1 MLNTRVVSNDL
12 RGTGGCQAPNLGLG
26 RSSLCR
32 SIRPFLTLFAL
43 VALALPAVVSRVN
56 ADDATN
62 PVVFRPQTFVRTKGN
77 PNSYTATFK
86 VPGWVVAPFNMHV
99 VNGNPDGRER
109 VSSATVVLNGVQVL
123 GPSDLSQSVGTL
135 DVPASP
141 VTGDNTLQ
149 VTLSGTPG
157 AEITIT
163 ISATNADQVP
173 PQVTIVTPAN
183 GSFINTAT
191 PRIQITYSKAPG
203 FDDDRHSECDET
215 TLKITLDGVDRT
227 KLFTIRKG
235 DATATIPASL
245 ALTPGLHTLVAT
257 LYNEARIQGS
267 ATSQFTVVLN
277 APTIQIVQPVLGAYL
292 NTTTPAITIQYSA
305 SGGINLSSLKVL
317 VNGADLSSLFTKTNT
332 NATATLPPANALPQG
347 ANQIVASIQ
356 DLAGNQASAST
367 SFNTDTTPP
376 TVSFSHPVPSS
387 YFGSSTVA
395 VAVQYADD
403 QAIDPTQLKVTVDG
417 IALPMTALPTSATG
431 TASGLANGAHLLLAT
446 IKDLAGNA
454 ASAQITFYVDTTIP
468 TIHISQPASNA
479 LLNTHTPQV
488 MIDYTDVGGV
498 DLTTL
503 NVLVNGAN
511 ASSLFTATSTSASAQ
526 LTSAFALPDGQNT
539 ITAQIANLAGSVGTA
554 TSTFLVDTTP
564 PTIAI
569 QAPSART
576 NSNAPTVTITYSD
589 ATSGVNPYSLVVT
602 LDGADISSL
611 VAPGASS
618 ATGVLQLNPPL
629 ADGTHVLTAS
639 VKDRAGNQSLPA
651 SFSFVVD
658 TQPPTASFTAPVD
671 NSFLNN
677 PTPTMSLHYSD
688 GTGTGVDTTLIRV
701 FLQQGTNPAT
711 DITNYF
717 QIAAQQATGA
727 IPSAASLSDGTYTL
741 SAVVND
747 LLGNSANAHA
757 TFVVDTVPPTGT
769 IQAPAANAILNTSS
783 VMMSLLYQDD
793 RSGVDTSKLVLT
805 VDGVNETSVLTL
817 SPTQAT
823 GLLPTL
829 ADGVHTVQL
838 TIFDRSGNSSG
849 VISQT
854 FETDTT
860 PPAISAAAL
869 PVPNVAGWNNSP
881 VTVTFS
887 CGDSV
892 SGVANCPSP
901 VVVTTDGANQLVAGT
916 VTDNAG
922 NSATASVTVNLDR
935 TPPTITATAT
945 PAPNASGINTT
956 DVTVTFACSD
966 ATSGIVSCP
975 PPQTVTTQGTNQVIS
990 GTATDKAGNVATASV
1005 TLTILKNQ
1013 APPPTITAALSPA
1026 PNGSGWNN
1034 SPVTVTFTC
1043 SGGGGGIASCTSPVT
1058 VSTEGANQVVT
1069 GTAVDQAGQIATASV
1084 TVNLDL
1090 SPPAITATVSPSPN
1104 AAGWNNSNVTV
1115 SFQCKDSLSG
1125 VASCPAAVQVTT
1137 EGATVVTSQPAMDSA
1152 GNTATASVLAQLD
1165 KTAPAI
1171 TITSP
1176 IAGSNVYAVQTTV
1189 SGTVSDALSGVSG
1202 VTCNG
1207 VAAQVN
1213 GGAFSCAVNLTTGA
1227 DTISAT
1233 AVDAA
1238 GNAASA
1244 STSVTLVPAPVVTIT
1259 SPANLSYGNFSPITV
1274 RGTVNDPN
1282 ATVTING
1289 AAAGSS
1295 GGTFS
1300 LSVPLVEGTNTL
1312 TAVATNIGGNQGSA
1326 SVVVTLDTTPPHVT
1340 IDFPP
1345 SGSITTDSAVSVTG
1359 LVNDIVVGTVNDQNA
1374 KVTVN
1379 GVPVQVANRSYSAAN
1394 VPLNLG
1400 ANTIQAVAVDQAGN
1414 ATTVTSTVTRVAA
1427 NQPPPTAAG
1436 QAVIT
1441 QSLSIISGN
1450 NQSGAIGTQ
1459 LTTPL
1464 VVSLQDLSGNP
1475 VANQPVVFQ
1484 VTGDSSTLSPSGGAG
1499 SSSAQVNT
1507 NSAGQAQVFWTLGQR
1522 AGTGTNT
1529 LQVSSPLAI
1538 APEYFAATAL
1548 SGPAAQIVV
1557 DSGDDQSGTAGQAL
1571 IFPLV
1576 AVVTDAGHNRIPNV
1590 PVTLRVVAG
1599 GGSFNGVASQVINSD
1614 SDGRVQAV
1622 FTLGLQ
1628 AGANNNVVEATF
1640 PGNTGSVVAFSA
1652 SGRIA
1657 GNPANTTI
1665 SGVVLDN
1672 SDNPIPNVTMR
1683 LYKTNQASSNN
1694 LPVQIGTP
1702 AQTDATGHFLI
1713 PNAPFGYFKLMADG
1727 STATVTSKS
1736 FPTLEY
1742 DIVTVAG
1749 QDNNVGTPIYLPVLN
1764 TINQLCVDASHGG
1777 TLTLPEA
1784 PGFALTVP
1792 PGSATFPGG
1801 SRQGCVSVSLV
1812 HGDKVPMP
1820 PGFGQQPRFIVTI
1833 QPVGTTFNPPAP
1845 ITLPNVD
1852 GLPPRHVTEMY
1863 SYDHDLSMFV
1873 AIGTGTVSADGS
1885 AIASDPG
1892 VGVLKAGW
1900 HCGGDPNSAGSV
1912 GHCNDCAAVSGSQC
1926 VPTVQS
1932 KINAVPC
1939 TDFTRNTIPI
1949 PEVQAD
1955 GSFEDESHIVGE
1967 YIAENI
1973 GTDNASVKVAI
1984 ADSCFGECDGN
1995 GNCGPNEQNGFDTAS
2010 IASALSVALNKIF
2023 DNSQNSCLPPDLRLT
2038 SQRALSSN
2046 GITIQCNSTAKD
2058 CADTD
2063 LCSNVITLNPK
2074 LLKAGCNDI
2083 GTPSVIF
2090 HELLHGPG
2098 CEAGAPAH
2106 NGAGNVP
2113 IDCTDRVY
2121 GCQALCFPGS
2131 TDGYVNNANTGAN
2144 GGNEAACYLS
2154 PLQAQMENCGTCVPV
2169 TFPDQNGQLH
2179 TVQNCPSTVT
2189 HLGCINCSP

>member
-12 RGTGGCQAPNLGLG
+12 RGTSGCQVSNVELG

-32 SIRPFLTLFAL
+32 PVRRFLTIFAL
-43 VALALPAVVSRVN
+43 VALALPVVVSRVH
-56 ADDATN
+56 ADDGTN

-99 VNGNPDGRER
+99 VNGDPDGRER
-109 VSSATVVLNGVQVL
+109 VSSTTVVLNGVGVL
-123 GPSDLSQSVGTL
+123 GPSDLSQTVGTL
-135 DVPASP
+135 DVPVSL

-173 PQVTIVTPAN
+173 PQVTVVTPAN
-183 GSFINTAT
+183 GSYINTAT

-245 ALTPGLHTLVAT
+245 GLTPGLHTLVAT
-257 LYNEARIQGS
+257 LYNEARNLGS
-267 ATSQFTVVLN
+267 ATSQFTVDLT
-277 APTIQIVQPVLGAYL
+277 PPSIQIVQPVLGVYS
-292 NTTTPAITIQYSA
+292 NTTNPTIAIQYSDNDNL
-305 SGGINLSSLKVL
+305 NLSTLKVL
-317 VNGADLSSLFTKTNT
+317 INGADFTSLFMKTST
-332 NATATLPPANALPQG
+332 GATATLPLADALSQG
-347 ANQIVASIQ
+347 ANQIVAQIQ

-367 SFNTDTTPP
+367 SFNIDILPP
-376 TVSFSHPVPSS
+376 TISFSHPAPNS
-387 YFGSSTVA
+387 YQGSSTVQIM
-395 VAVQYADD
+395 VQYSDD
-403 QAIDPTQLKVTVDG
+403 QAIDTTKLNVTLDGVALGMGASPTN
-417 IALPMTALPTSATG
+417 ATAV
-431 TASGLANGAHLLLAT
+431 ASGLANGTHSLAAT
-446 IKDLAGNA
+446 IKDLAGNVG
-454 ASAQITFYVDTTIP
+454 SAQITFYVDTSVP
-468 TIHISQPASNA
+468 TIHVSQPAPNA
-479 LLNTHTPQV
+479 LLSTHAPQV
-488 MIDYTDVGGV
+488 SIDYTDITGV

-503 NVLVNGAN
+503 KVFVNSAD
-511 ASSLFTATSTSASAQ
+511 ATSLFTITSSIATAQ

-539 ITAQIANLAGSVGTA
+539 ITAQIANLAGSVGIA

-564 PTIAI
+564 PTIAF
-569 QAPSART
+569 QAPPLRT
-576 NSNAPTVTITYSD
+576 NLNAPTATINYTD
-589 ATSGVNPYSLVVT
+589 AASGVNPYSLVVT

-651 SFSFVVD
+651 SLSFVVD
-658 TQPPTASFTAPVD
+658 TQPPAISFTAPLN
-671 NSFLNN
+671 NSFINN
-677 PTPTMSLHYSD
+677 PTPAITMQYSD
-688 GTGTGVDTTLIRV
+688 GMGTGVNTSSLKI

-727 IPSAASLSDGTYTL
+727 IPSAISLSDGTYVL

-747 LLGNSANAHA
+747 LVGNSASASA

-783 VMMSLLYQDD
+783 VTVSLLYQDD

-805 VDGVNETSVLTL
+805 VDGVNEMSVLTL

-823 GLLPTL
+823 GMLPALT
-829 ADGVHTVQL
+829 DGVHTVQL

-860 PPAISAAAL
+860 PPAISAAVS

-901 VVVTTDGANQLVAGT
+901 VVVTTDGANQLIAGT
-916 VTDNAG
+916 VMDNAS
-922 NSATASVTVNLDR
+922 NSATASVTVNVDR
-935 TPPTITATAT
+935 TPPTIIATAT
-945 PAPNASGINTT
+945 PPPNSSGINTT
-956 DVTVTFACSD
+956 DVTVTFACGD
-966 ATSGIVSCP
+966 ATSGVAACP
-975 PPQTVTTQGTNQVIS
+975 PLQAVTTQGANQVIS
-990 GTATDKAGNVATASV
+990 GTATDIAGNTATASI

-1013 APPPTITAALSPA
+1013 APPPTITATLLPA
-1026 PNGSGWNN
+1026 PNGGGWNN

-1043 SGGGGGIASCTSPVT
+1043 SGGSGGIASCSPPVT
-1058 VSTEGANQVVT
+1058 ISTEGANQLVT
-1069 GTAVDQAGQIATASV
+1069 GTAVDQAGQTATTSVGVSVDLTPPSV
-1084 TVNLDL
+1084 T
-1090 SPPAITATVSPSPN
+1090 AIVSPSPN
-1104 AAGWNNSNVTV
+1104 ASGWNNSNVVV
-1115 SFQCKDSLSG
+1115 SFQCKDSVSG
-1125 VASCPAAVQVTT
+1125 VASCPAAVPVTT
-1137 EGATVVTSQPAMDSA
+1137 EGLTIVTSQPALDAA
-1152 GNTATASVLAQLD
+1152 GNTAAISVPVQLD
-1165 KTAPAI
+1165 KTAPTT

-1176 IAGSNVYAVQTTV
+1176 VAGSNVYAVQTTV

-1207 VAAQVN
+1207 VAAQVS
-1213 GGAFSCAVNLTTGA
+1213 GGAFSCTVNLTAGA

-1233 AVDAA
+1233 ALDAA
-1238 GNAASA
+1238 GNAAST
-1244 STSVTLVPAPVVTIT
+1244 STSVTLVPAPVVSIT
-1259 SPANLSYGNFSPITV
+1259 SPANLSYGNLSPITV
-1274 RGTVNDPN
+1274 RGTVDDPN

-1289 AAAGSS
+1289 ASAVDS

-1300 LSVPLVEGTNTL
+1300 LTVPLVEGTNTL

-1326 SVVVTLDTTPPHVT
+1326 SIVVTLDTTPPHVT

-1345 SGSITTDSAVSVTG
+1345 SGSVTTDSAVTVTG
-1359 LVNDIVVGTVNDQNA
+1359 LVNDVVVGTVNDQNA

-1379 GVPVQVANRSYSAAN
+1379 GVQAQVANRSYSAAN
-1394 VPLNLG
+1394 VPLNPG

-1414 ATTVTSTVTRVAA
+1414 ATTITSTVTRVSAS
-1427 NQPPPTAAG
+1427 QPPAPVAG

-1441 QSLSIISGN
+1441 QSLSIVSGN
-1450 NQSGAIGTQ
+1450 NQSRAIGTQ
-1459 LTTPL
+1459 LTAPL
-1464 VVSLQDLSGNP
+1464 IVSLQDSSGNP
-1475 VANQPVVFQ
+1475 VASQPVVFQ
-1484 VTGDSSTLSPSGGAG
+1484 VTADSGTVSPSGAAG
-1499 SSSAQVNT
+1499 TSSAQVNT

-1548 SGPAAQIVV
+1548 SGSAAQIVA
-1557 DSGDDQSGTAGQAL
+1557 DSGDDQTGIAGQPL
-1571 IFPLV
+1571 TFPLV
-1576 AVVTDAGHNRIPNV
+1576 SVVTDAGHNRIPNV
-1590 PVTLRVVAG
+1590 PVTFSVVAG
-1599 GGSFNGVASQVINSD
+1599 GGTLNGVASQVITSD

-1622 FTLGLQ
+1622 LTLGTQ
-1628 AGANNNVVEATF
+1628 AGANNNLVEATF
-1640 PGNTGSVVAFSA
+1640 AGNPGSVVAFSA

-1657 GNPANTTI
+1657 SNPANTTI

-1672 SDNPIPNVTMR
+1672 SDNPIPSATMR

-1694 LPVQIGTP
+1694 LPVQIGTSV
-1702 AQTDATGHFLI
+1702 QTDAQGHFLI
-1713 PNAPFGYFKLMADG
+1713 QNAPFGYFKLMADG
-1727 STATVTSKS
+1727 STATVTGKS

-1749 QDNNVGTPIYLPVLN
+1749 QDNNVGTPIYLPALD
-1764 TINQLCVDASHGG
+1764 TINQLCVDATHGG

-1812 HGDKVPMP
+1812 NGDKVPMP

-1833 QPVGTTFNPPAP
+1833 QPVGTTFNPPSP
-1845 ITLPNVD
+1845 ITFPNVD

-1863 SYDHDLSMFV
+1863 SYDHDLSMFL

-1885 AIASDPG
+1885 VIASDPG

-1900 HCGGDPNSAGSV
+1900 HCGGDPNAN
-1912 GHCNDCAAVSGSQC
+1912 GHVANCPDCQICQGDKC
-1926 VPTVQS
+1926 VQNP
-1932 KINAVPC
+1932 NAVPC
-1939 TDFTRNTIPI
+1939 DNRTNIIEDLSTPTAFRKVHVLFDDSCKGSVCQSQDGTCKPNAGGFSISSMKGGVEAALAKIFDDSANTCIQDDLRFQMQNDLQQYGLKVVCNSDPNTGWCGQA
-1949 PEVQAD
+1949 ENSTNAD
-1955 GSFEDESHIVGE
+1955 GSVSLTHTIDIDTLAMTGGCSSE
-1967 YIAENI
+1967 
-1973 GTDNASVKVAI
+1973 TLPAI
-1984 ADSCFGECDGN
+1984 
-1995 GNCGPNEQNGFDTAS
+1995 
-2010 IASALSVALNKIF
+2010 
-2023 DNSQNSCLPPDLRLT
+2023 
-2038 SQRALSSN
+2038 
-2046 GITIQCNSTAKD
+2046 
-2058 CADTD
+2058 
-2063 LCSNVITLNPK
+2063 
-2074 LLKAGCNDI
+2074 
-2083 GTPSVIF
+2083 
-2090 HELLHGPG
+2090 LLHEMVHAYGEDP
-2098 CEAGAPAH
+2098 GAPNLH
-2106 NGAGNVP
+2106 WHDNLDAGVGRI
-2113 IDCTDRVY
+2113 IDCRDRVY
-2121 GCQALCFPGS
+2121 GCEESCFEGSTVHKGLGNIQACRLPPGS
-2131 TDGYVNNANTGAN
+2131 VQQKGDPGCNGSCGNFTDGLVCA
-2144 GGNEAACYLS
+2144 
-2154 PLQAQMENCGTCVPV
+2154 
-2169 TFPDQNGQLH
+2169 
-2179 TVQNCPSTVT
+2179 T
-2189 HLGCINCSP
+2189 H